1 MEAIKILKSSR
12 IDWDYDEQADVL
24 YLSIGAPKKAIGMDI
39 GDGVIL
45 RYDETHN
52 EIVGLTLVGLR
63 ERIAKS
69 SARGN

>member
-45 RYDETHN
+45 RYDEAHN

-69 SARGN
+69 SAQGN